1 MKKRIFA
8 IAYVALLAYAISG
21 CGSIK
26 LNNAEFCGD
35 MGVEGAACF
44 HMLSSDTRN
53 LTKEEWDAERFGQV
67 CTDPQNYADLKAVL
81 LKFCNST
88 KKCTYEI
95 KKKIEE
101 FDLKLEGLMNELDAQ
116 KN

>member
-1 MKKRIFA
+1 MKKRILG
-8 IAYVALLAYAISG
+8 IVYVALLAYAISG

-26 LNNAEFCGD
+26 IHDAEFCGD
-35 MGVEGAACF
+35 MGAEGAACF
-44 HMLSSDTRN
+44 HMLSDDSRN

-88 KKCTYEI
+88 KKCTYDV
-95 KKKIEE
+95 KKKIME
-101 FDLKLEGLMNELDAQ
+101 FDQKLEAVMDAINAQ
-116 KN
+116 KD

>member
-1 MKKRIFA
+1 LKKKNLERSF
-8 IAYVALLAYAISG
+8 ALLSLFVISG
-21 CGSIK
+21 CGSI
-26 LNNAEFCGD
+26 NIHDAEFCGD
-35 MGVEGAACF
+35 MGAEGAACF

-53 LTKEEWDAERFGQV
+53 LTKDEWDAERFGQV

-88 KKCTYEI
+88 KKCTYDV
-95 KKKIEE
+95 KKKIME
-101 FDLKLEGLMNELDAQ
+101 FDQKLEAVMDAINAQ